1 MALRLIEGLTP
12 EEIQNLSRE
21 EMHMPT
27 TMENF
32 EMAFKISKSVS
43 AADIERYKKWIV
55 EFGSC

>member
-27 TMENF
+27 T
-32 EMAFKISKSVS
+32 
-43 AADIERYKKWIV
+43 IED
-55 EFGSC
+55 F